1 MSQFTFHTIENTD
14 GEAKTLLED
23 IHKQYGFIPNLYAY
37 MAEAPITI
45 KAYLAMMELLKQG
58 IFSPSQ
64 LQVAL
69 LAASAANE
77 CDFCTTV
84 HRALGKMSGANQQT
98 LDALH
103 SGSTISDDSDR
114 ALATFVQKMVNERGH
129 LKDEAI
135 NAFLEAGFNKQHIME
150 VTLIVSTKT
159 LSNYINH
166 LTKTES
172 NQELINML

>member
-1 MSQFTFHTIENTD
+1 
-14 GEAKTLLED
+14 
-23 IHKQYGFIPNLYAY
+23 

-45 KAYLAMMELLKQG
+45 KAYLAMMDLLKQG
-58 IFSPSQ
+58 IFLPPQ

-69 LAASAANE
+69 LAASVANQ

-103 SGSTISDDSDR
+103 SGSTISDESDR
-114 ALATFVQKMVNERGH
+114 ALVTFVQKMVNERGY

-150 VTLIVSTKT
+150 VTLIVSIKT

>member
-1 MSQFTFHTIENTD
+1 MTQFTFYTIENSD
-14 GEAKTLLED
+14 GEAKALLEE
-23 IHKQYGFIPNLYAY
+23 IQQQYGFIPNLYAY

-45 KAYLAMMELLKQG
+45 KAYLAMMDLLKQG
-58 IFSPSQ
+58 IFTPPQ

-69 LAASAANE
+69 LAASVANE

-84 HRALGKMSGANQQT
+84 HRALGKMSKANQQT
-98 LDALH
+98 LDAIH
-103 SGSTISDDSDR
+103 SGSSVLDSTDQ
-114 ALATFVQKMVNERGH
+114 ALVSFVQKMVNQRGH
-129 LKDEAI
+129 LNDEEI
-135 NAFLEAGFNKQHIME
+135 SAFLDAGFSHQHIME

-172 NQELINML
+172 NQELLNML